1 MFKVL
6 LTGFEPFGEDSL
18 NPSQALLNAKEQ
30 LHVTGVE
37 VIGCVLPVVRYQ
49 AAEVA
54 INAIKT
60 HQPDLVLMFGQ
71 ASGRAAITPELVA
84 INLDDYRIADNAGH
98 QPIDEAII
106 ADGPAAYFTTLPVK
120 AMVEDLQQAGIAAE
134 VSYSAGTFV
143 CNHLF
148 YAVQHYLSQHDIPSG
163 FIHIPA
169 LPEQVPA
176 TNPSL
181 PSLGLEPLIAA
192 VRVMIQTCYYS
203 KQDRQIIGG
212 SVC

>member
-6 LTGFEPFGEDSL
+6 ITGFEPFGDDTL
-18 NPSQALLNAKEQ
+18 NPSLALINAKQQ
-30 LHVTGVE
+30 LQLTGVE
-37 VIGCVLPVVRYQ
+37 VIGCVLPVIRYQ
-49 AAEVA
+49 AAET
-54 INAIKT
+54 AIKAIEI

-71 ASGRAAITPELVA
+71 ASGRAAITPERVA

-98 QPIDEAII
+98 QPIDEPII
-106 ADGPAAYFTTLPVK
+106 PHGPAAYFTTLPVK

-134 VSYSAGTFV
+134 LSHSAGTFV

-148 YAVQHYLSQHDIPSG
+148 YAVQHYLAQHDIPSG

-169 LPEQVPA
+169 SPEQVSA

-181 PSLGLEPLIAA
+181 PNLGLEQLIAA
-192 VRVMIQTCYYS
+192 VRVMIQTCYHS

>member
-6 LTGFEPFGEDSL
+6 ITGFEPFGEDSL

-71 ASGRAAITPELVA
+71 ASGRGVITPERVA

-134 VSYSAGTFV
+134 VSHSAGTFV

-148 YAVQHYLSQHDIPSG
+148 YSIQHYLAQHDIPSG

-192 VRVMIQTCYYS
+192 VRVMIQTCYHS
-203 KQDRQIIGG
+203 KQDRQIVGG

>member
-71 ASGRAAITPELVA
+71 ASGRGVITPERVA

-192 VRVMIQTCYYS
+192 VRVMIQTCYHS
-203 KQDRQIIGG
+203 KQDRQIVGG

>member
-71 ASGRAAITPELVA
+71 ASGRAAITPERVA

-192 VRVMIQTCYYS
+192 VRVMIQTCYHS
-203 KQDRQIIGG
+203 KQDRKIVGG
-212 SVC
+212 SMC

>member
-30 LHVTGVE
+30 LHVTGGE

-71 ASGRAAITPELVA
+71 ASGRAAITPERVA

-192 VRVMIQTCYYS
+192 VRVMIQTCYHS

-212 SVC
+212 NVC

>member
-71 ASGRAAITPELVA
+71 ASGRAAITPERVA

-106 ADGPAAYFTTLPVK
+106 ANGPAAYFTTLPVK

-134 VSYSAGTFV
+134 VSHSAGTFV

-148 YAVQHYLSQHDIPSG
+148 YAVQHSLAQKDIRSG
-163 FIHIPA
+163 FIHVPP

-192 VRVMIQTCYYS
+192 VRVMIQTCYHS

-212 SVC
+212 NVC

>member
-37 VIGCVLPVVRYQ
+37 VIGCVLPVARYQ
-49 AAEVA
+49 ATEVA

-71 ASGRAAITPELVA
+71 ASGRAAITPERVA

-148 YAVQHYLSQHDIPSG
+148 YAVQHYLSQKDIRSG
-163 FIHIPA
+163 FIHVPP

-192 VRVMIQTCYYS
+192 VRVMIQTCYHS

-212 SVC
+212 NVC

>member
-71 ASGRAAITPELVA
+71 ASGRGAITPERVA

-106 ADGPAAYFTTLPVK
+106 TDGPAAYFTTLPVK

-192 VRVMIQTCYYS
+192 VRVMIQTCYHS

-212 SVC
+212 NVC

>member
-71 ASGRAAITPELVA
+71 ASGRGVITPERVA

-134 VSYSAGTFV
+134 VSHSAGTFV

-192 VRVMIQTCYYS
+192 VRVMIQTCYHS

-212 SVC
+212 NVC

>member
-148 YAVQHYLSQHDIPSG
+148 YAVQHYLAQHDIPSG

-169 LPEQVPA
+169 LPEQVPV

-192 VRVMIQTCYYS
+192 VRVMIQTCYHS
-203 KQDRQIIGG
+203 KQDRKIVGG

>member
-71 ASGRAAITPELVA
+71 ASGRAAITPERVA

-148 YAVQHYLSQHDIPSG
+148 YAVQHYLAQKDIRSG
-163 FIHIPA
+163 FIHVPP
-169 LPEQVPA
+169 LPEQVPV

-192 VRVMIQTCYYS
+192 VRVMIQTCYHS

>member
-71 ASGRAAITPELVA
+71 ASGRAAITPERVA

-106 ADGPAAYFTTLPVK
+106 ANGPAAYFTTLPVK

-148 YAVQHYLSQHDIPSG
+148 YAVQHYLAQKDIRSG
-163 FIHIPA
+163 FIHVPP

-192 VRVMIQTCYYS
+192 VRVMIQTCYHS

-212 SVC
+212 NVC

>member
-18 NPSQALLNAKEQ
+18 NPSQALLNAKER

-71 ASGRAAITPELVA
+71 ASGRAAITPERVA

-192 VRVMIQTCYYS
+192 VRVMIQTCYHS

-212 SVC
+212 NVC

>member
-71 ASGRAAITPELVA
+71 ASGRAAITPERVA
-84 INLDDYRIADNAGH
+84 INLDDYRIADNASH

-192 VRVMIQTCYYS
+192 VRVMIQTCYHS

-212 SVC
+212 NVC

>member
-71 ASGRAAITPELVA
+71 ASGRAAITPERVA

-192 VRVMIQTCYYS
+192 VRVMIQTCHHS

>member
-18 NPSQALLNAKEQ
+18 NPSLALLNAKEQ

-71 ASGRAAITPELVA
+71 ASGRGAITPERVA

-181 PSLGLEPLIAA
+181 PSLGLEPLIEA
-192 VRVMIQTCYYS
+192 VRVMIQTCYHS

-212 SVC
+212 NVC

>member
-18 NPSQALLNAKEQ
+18 NPSQALLNAKER

-71 ASGRAAITPELVA
+71 ASGRAAITPERVA

-163 FIHIPA
+163 FIHVPP

-192 VRVMIQTCYYS
+192 VRVMIQTCYHS

>member
-71 ASGRAAITPELVA
+71 ASGRAAITPERVA
-84 INLDDYRIADNAGH
+84 INLDDYRIADSAGH

-192 VRVMIQTCYYS
+192 VRVMIQTCYHS

-212 SVC
+212 NVC

>member
-6 LTGFEPFGEDSL
+6 LTGFEPFGENSL

-71 ASGRAAITPELVA
+71 ASGRAAITPERVA

-148 YAVQHYLSQHDIPSG
+148 YAVQHYLAQKDIRSG
-163 FIHIPA
+163 FIHVPP

-192 VRVMIQTCYYS
+192 VRVMIQTCYHS

-212 SVC
+212 NVC

>member
-71 ASGRAAITPELVA
+71 ASGRAAITPERVA

-192 VRVMIQTCYYS
+192 VRVMIQTCYHS

-212 SVC
+212 NVC

>member
-6 LTGFEPFGEDSL
+6 ITGFEPFGEDSL

-54 INAIKT
+54 INAINT

-71 ASGRAAITPELVA
+71 ASGRGVITPERVA
-84 INLDDYRIADNAGH
+84 INLDDYRIADNSGH
-98 QPIDEAII
+98 QPIDEPII
-106 ADGPAAYFTTLPVK
+106 ADEPAAYFTTLPVK
-120 AMVEDLQQAGIAAE
+120 TMVEDLQQAGIAAE
-134 VSYSAGTFV
+134 VSHSAGTFV

-148 YAVQHYLSQHDIPSG
+148 YSIQHYLAQHDIPSG

-192 VRVMIQTCYYS
+192 VRVMIQTCYHS
-203 KQDRQIIGG
+203 KQDRQIVGG

>member
-192 VRVMIQTCYYS
+192 VRVMIQTCYHS
-203 KQDRQIIGG
+203 KQDRKIVGG

>member
-37 VIGCVLPVVRYQ
+37 VIGCVLHVVRYQ

-71 ASGRAAITPELVA
+71 ASGRATITPERVA

-148 YAVQHYLSQHDIPSG
+148 YAVQHYLAQHDIPSG

-192 VRVMIQTCYYS
+192 VRVMIQTCYHS
-203 KQDRQIIGG
+203 KQDRKIVGG

>member
-71 ASGRAAITPELVA
+71 ASGRGVITPERVA

-148 YAVQHYLSQHDIPSG
+148 YAVQHYLAQKDIRSG
-163 FIHIPA
+163 FIHVPP

-192 VRVMIQTCYYS
+192 VRVMIQTCYHS

-212 SVC
+212 NVC

>member
-71 ASGRAAITPELVA
+71 ASGRAAITPERVA
-84 INLDDYRIADNAGH
+84 INLDDYRIADNADH

-192 VRVMIQTCYYS
+192 VRVMIQTCHHS

>member
-6 LTGFEPFGEDSL
+6 ITGFEPFGEDSL

-71 ASGRAAITPELVA
+71 ASGRAAITPERVA

-192 VRVMIQTCYYS
+192 VRVMIQACYHS

-212 SVC
+212 NVC

>member
-192 VRVMIQTCYYS
+192 VRVMIQTCYHS

>member
-71 ASGRAAITPELVA
+71 ASGRAAITPERVA

-120 AMVEDLQQAGIAAE
+120 AMVEDLQQAGISAE

-148 YAVQHYLSQHDIPSG
+148 YAVQHYLAQHDIPSG

-192 VRVMIQTCYYS
+192 VRVMIQTCYHS

-212 SVC
+212 NVC